1 MEQDTKPS
9 NNEVQ
14 ATDTTE
20 VTEPVHTGTPES
32 GTVQPEKKK
41 KSETKEWI
49 KAIVVALLLV
59 VVIRWFLFEPFQ
71 IDGPS
76 MQPNFHTSERV
87 IVNKILY
94 DIRTPQPGEVVVLKV
109 PSQNRDFIKR
119 VIAVAG
125 DTVKVEG
132 DKVTVNGKEIS
143 EPYIQ
148 AAVDSAHAQGND
160 YNINNFPTE
169 NFPDGTV
176 PAGHVFVMGDNRS
189 NSQDSRMIG
198 YIPLEDIIGRAD
210 VIFWPFSDAKWIE
223 Q

>member
-9 NNEVQ
+9 NNEVH
-14 ATDTTE
+14 AANTTE
-20 VTEPVHTGTPES
+20 VNEPVNTGTPDS
-32 GTVQPEKKK
+32 GTIQPEKKK

-59 VVIRWFLFEPFQ
+59 VVIRWFLFEPF
-71 IDGPS
+71 IVDGPS
-76 MQPNFHTSERV
+76 MQPNFHTGERV

-148 AAVDSAHAQGND
+148 SALDNAHAQGSD

-198 YIPLEDIIGRAD
+198 YIPLGDIIGRAD
-210 VIFWPFSDAKWIE
+210 VIFWPFSDAKWVE